1 MKLFHETTID
11 LPFPEEVVSPDLP
24 GLRICVI
31 SDLHYARWMKDE
43 KLSSIAKKMKEVS
56 PDYIFIPGDLV
67 DNNEEIAEPSSEKRL
82 LDFLADLGHLAPTL
96 ISPGNHD
103 AYKSPKKDEGILENP
118 GVVAKVNQLSGVFYL
133 SDAAYE
139 DDQIYVFGYN
149 QKPRYYDSGI
159 KNARFTR
166 PIDENVDLML
176 ADLKSLPKIKV
187 LHPEQ
192 THLEPERNPLVNLPR
207 NKLKFALVH
216 SPVRLDHPEVRKL
229 FAEFDYFVSGHMHDG
244 VIPPLIFELW
254 RGERGFIAPGK
265 RFFPKNARVT
275 KKTLEQ
281 KKIIAGAATD
291 FSKQKAR
298 GLNALF
304 PIYFTTLNFSPS
316 SKIRIRRRYRRQK
329 SKK

>member
-82 LDFLADLGHLAPTL
+82 LDFLASLGCIAPTL

-103 AYKSPKKDEGILENP
+103 AYKSPKKDEGVLENP
-118 GVVAKVNQLSGVFYL
+118 GFVAKVNRLPGVFYL

-139 DDQIYVFGYN
+139 DDRIYVFGYN

-159 KNARFTR
+159 KNARFIR

-176 ADLKSLPKIKV
+176 ADLKSLP
-187 LHPEQ
+187 
-192 THLEPERNPLVNLPR
+192 NPLVNLPP
-207 NKLKFALVH
+207 NKLKFALIH

-254 RGERGFIAPGK
+254 RGERGIIAPGK
-265 RFFPKNARVT
+265 RLFPKNARVT
-275 KKTLEQ
+275 KKTLSQ

-298 GLNALF
+298 GLNVLF

-316 SKIRIRRRYRRQK
+316 SKIRIRHRYRRQK